1 MFHTLLAG
9 TAPIINITPNAS
21 GVPGGS
27 ALLSLLGGLMW
38 AGFAI
43 AICGIIVSSIM
54 LSVGKHSSS
63 GRFHDQG
70 RAGLVAAIVAAIV
83 CGGAAAIV
91 TFFFNLGSTIH

>member
-1 MFHTLLAG
+1 MFHSFMLAA
-9 TAPIINITPNAS
+9 APVINITPNAS

-38 AGFAI
+38 AAFAI
-43 AICGIIVSSIM
+43 CIVGIIVSSIM
-54 LSVGKHSSS
+54 LSVGKHSPS
-63 GRFHDQG
+63 GRLHDQG
-70 RAGLVAAIVAAIV
+70 RAGLVAAIVGAVV